1 MKILILRLSSM
12 GDVLLA
18 TPVLD
23 VLKSE
28 FPRSEIDWVI
38 NKKFEET
45 LSTNPVIRRLLVF
58 KDKKGLKNIRR
69 EIKRTNYDMIFDLHK
84 NSSTRYLSHG
94 LKNVFTYKKRVFDR
108 FMLVHFKKAYKE
120 IMPVTQMYFKALERA
135 GIPTPGNYRPRFG
148 LDKDIEVKT
157 VENYGLHNK
166 NYIVMIPGA
175 SYSTKMWPEDYFRQL
190 AERIIG
196 EKSKNRNVIII
207 GKGAAESKIS
217 KYIAAGSEGKITDL
231 TDRLTL
237 QETASVIKFA
247 DAVVTNDNG
256 PMHMAECFGK
266 KIVAIFGSTTEEFGF
281 FPYSTNYRVVENRA
295 LKCRPCT
302 HFGRK
307 KCPKKHFGCMN
318 GISVNDVHEALED
331 ILES

>member
-23 VLKSE
+23 VLKNE
-28 FPRSEIDWVI
+28 FSQAEIDWVI

-45 LSTNPVIRRLLVF
+45 LSTNPLIRRLLVF
-58 KDKKGLKNIRR
+58 KDRKGLKNIRK
-69 EIKRTNYDMIFDLHK
+69 EIKRTNYDLILDLHK
-84 NSSTRYLSHG
+84 NSYTRYLARG
-94 LKNVFTYKKRVFDR
+94 LKNVFTYKKRIFDR
-108 FMLVHFKKAYKE
+108 FMLVHFKRSYKE
-120 IMPVTQMYFKALERA
+120 IMPVTQMYFKALEKA
-135 GIPTPGNYRPRFG
+135 QIITPGNFRLRFG
-148 LDKDIEVKT
+148 LDKDIEVRT
-157 VENYGLHNK
+157 VGKYNLHNS
-166 NYIVMIPGA
+166 NYVVIIPGA
-175 SYSTKMWPEDYFRQL
+175 SYSTKMWPKEYFRQL

-196 EKSKNRNVIII
+196 EKSKNRNVILI
-207 GKGAAESKIS
+207 GKGAAEAKIS
-217 KYIAAGSEGKITDL
+217 KFVSSVQGGKILDL

-256 PMHMAECFGK
+256 PMHLAECFGK
-266 KIVAIFGSTTEEFGF
+266 KIVAIFGPTTEEFGF
-281 FPYSTNYRVVENRA
+281 FPYSTNYRVVENRS

-307 KCPKKHFGCMN
+307 KCPKKHFKCMN
-318 GISVNDVHEALED
+318 GISVSDVYEALED
-331 ILES
+331 IFES